1 LGIRVPWQVTKSPL
15 KSPLALALFIGSAVI
30 GLAVDLGT
38 KYLAFDS
45 PWQLLDH
52 LERFNGQWVAIGSD
66 AREVKLIPHVLY
78 LRATVNEGAVFGIG
92 QGKQA
97 LFVLVSIVATAFLT
111 FLFAQAKSKFEF
123 VLLGL
128 LLAGV
133 LGNMYDRVMY
143 NYVRDFFFMLPTTSW
158 PGTWSLGSYPGTGS
172 RLVFPYIFNVADVLL
187 CCGVAVLMV
196 RNLLPEK
203 KPQDESPVPAPTA

>member
-1 LGIRVPWQVTKSPL
+1 MTKSPL
-15 KSPLALALFIGSAVI
+15 KSPVALALFIGCAAI

-45 PWQLLDH
+45 PWQLLDR
-52 LERFNGQWVAIGSD
+52 LERFNNQWVAIGAD
-66 AREVKLIPHVLY
+66 AREVKLVPHVLY

-97 LFVLVSIVATAFLT
+97 WFVVVSVIATAFLT
-111 FLFAQAKSKFEF
+111 FLFAKSRSKFEF
-123 VLLGL
+123 ALLGL

-158 PGTWSLGSYPGTGS
+158 PGTWSLGGYPGTGS

-196 RNLLPEK
+196 RNVLPEK
-203 KPQDESPVPAPTA
+203 RPREESAAAAPST